1 MSSKRVKAGW
11 FFMTSRY
18 SVTTVIGNWSIGILC
33 IQIQWNIFFTFSI
46 STRTQVKQVSYML
59 CNFVYMQ
66 IDYQPVCK
74 GLNGFVVTVIKGG
87 NQHSNEVAL
96 PGTKS
101 TP

>member
-1 MSSKRVKAGW
+1 
-11 FFMTSRY
+11 
-18 SVTTVIGNWSIGILC
+18 
-33 IQIQWNIFFTFSI
+33 
-46 STRTQVKQVSYML
+46 
-59 CNFVYMQ
+59 MQ